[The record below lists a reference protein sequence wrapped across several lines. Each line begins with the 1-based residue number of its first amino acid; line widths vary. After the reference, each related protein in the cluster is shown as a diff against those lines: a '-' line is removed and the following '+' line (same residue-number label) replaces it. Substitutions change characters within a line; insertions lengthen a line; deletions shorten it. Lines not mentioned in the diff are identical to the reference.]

1 MFEKELDD
9 YEQMR
14 SVANAYINE
23 KECRIQECV
32 YHVLLGQ
39 WWLKKTS
46 PDVIFA
52 NSNVPEK
59 PFRVCLYEHKLFE
72 LPQDS
77 NKIFKRNVADRTI
90 DCPNATYAHHMLKFT
105 IRLEMKKNF

>member
-1 MFEKELDD
+1 MFEKELDN

-23 KECRIQECV
+23 KERRIQECV
-32 YHVLLGQ
+32 YHVLLWQ
-39 WWLKKTS
+39 WLKKTS

-59 PFRVCLYEHKLFE
+59 LFE
-72 LPQDS
+72 
-77 NKIFKRNVADRTI
+77 
-90 DCPNATYAHHMLKFT
+90 YAFMSINCLNYHKTLTRHLNEML
-105 IRLEMKKNF
+105 